1 MTKSVKRAK
10 ISEVSIYPINPTPK
24 GVVSFISFTYSNL
37 FRINDCAIVTLRQ
50 GGYRIVYPLKTL
62 PNGKTVNVV
71 YPLST
76 KIAKPIEDFL
86 LLEYDKFTKEKT
98 KNNS

>member
-1 MTKSVKRAK
+1 MSKKRVI
-10 ISEVSIYPINPTPK
+10 ISEISIYPITPTSK
-24 GVVSFISFTYSNL
+24 GVVGFISFTYSNL

-62 PNGKTVNVV
+62 PNGKTVNII

-76 KIAKPIEDFL
+76 KVGKPIEDFL
-86 LLEYDKFTKEKT
+86 LMEYNKFLKGKVKYE
-98 KNNS
+98 

>member
-1 MTKSVKRAK
+1 MCKKRVI
-10 ISEVSIYPINPTPK
+10 ISEISIYPITPTSK
-24 GVVSFISFTYSNL
+24 GVVGFISFTYSNL

-62 PNGKTVNVV
+62 PNGKTVNII

-76 KIAKPIEDFL
+76 KVGKPIEDFL
-86 LLEYDKFTKEKT
+86 LMEYNKFLKGKVKYE
-98 KNNS
+98 

>member
-1 MTKSVKRAK
+1 MTKSIKRTK
-10 ISEVSIYPINPTPK
+10 ISEISIYPITPTSK
-24 GVVSFISFTYSNL
+24 GVVGFISFTYSDL

-62 PNGKTVNVV
+62 PNGKTVNVI

-76 KIAKPIEDFL
+76 KVAKPIEDFL
-86 LLEYDKFTKEKT
+86 LAEYEKFIKEKV
-98 KNNS
+98 KE